1 MPHVIVEYSAN
12 LDPRVDIPGLLRK
25 VHQAMLATGVA
36 ELGALR
42 TRAARREH
50 VVIADGDPAN
60 AFVAITLRLGHGRD
74 EATRARVA
82 QSVFDAACAH
92 LEPDYA
98 KNPLAISLELEEI
111 PPPGSLKRNNL
122 HARMRAKQAAA

>member
-12 LDPRVDIPGLLRK
+12 LEPRVDIPGLLRTI
-25 VHQAMLATGVA
+25 HQAMLASGIAV
-36 ELGALR
+36 LGALR
-42 TRAARREH
+42 TRAARREQY
-50 VVIADGDPAN
+50 VVADGDPAN
-60 AFVAITLRLGHGRD
+60 AFIAITLRLGHGRD
-74 EATRARVA
+74 EATRGRVA

-122 HARMRAKQAAA
+122 HARMRAKQAA

>member
-1 MPHVIVEYSAN
+1 MPHVIVEYSAS
-12 LDPRVDIPGLLRK
+12 LDQRVDIQGLLRSL
-25 VHQAMLATGVA
+25 HQAMLATGVA

-50 VVIADGDPAN
+50 YVVADGDPAN
-60 AFVAITLRLGHGRD
+60 AFVAVTLRLAHGRD
-74 EATRARVA
+74 AATRARVS
-82 QSVFDAACAH
+82 QSVFDAACAF

-98 KNPLAISLELEEI
+98 ANPLAISLELEEI

-122 HARMRAKQAAA
+122 HARMRAKEAAA

>member
-12 LDPRVDIPGLLRK
+12 LEHRVDISGLLRTL
-25 VHQAMLATGVA
+25 HQAMLATGVA
-36 ELGALR
+36 EIGALR
-42 TRAARREH
+42 TRAARRDH
-50 VVIADGDPAN
+50 YVIADGDPAN

-74 EATRARVA
+74 KETRAGVA
-82 QSVFDAACAH
+82 QGVFDAACRY

-111 PPPGSLKRNNL
+111 PPPGSLKHNNL
-122 HARMRAKQAAA
+122 HARMRAKQAA

>member
-1 MPHVIVEYSAN
+1 MPHVVVEYSAN
-12 LDPRVDIPGLLRK
+12 LEPRVDIPGLLATL
-25 VHQAMLATGVA
+25 HQAMLETGVA

-50 VVIADGDPAN
+50 YVIADGDPAN

-74 EATRARVA
+74 AATRARVA
-82 QSVFDAACAH
+82 QSVFDAACAF

-98 KNPLAISLELEEI
+98 RNALAISLELEEI
-111 PPPGSLKRNNL
+111 PPPGSLKHNNL
-122 HARMRAKQAAA
+122 HARMRAKQAA